1 MMARQRLALG
11 ALIAALLGGVAYLNT
26 PPALV
31 SEAPTPELPDDIDG
45 YLEDAERRV
54 AAQYDL
60 IPDTEKRL
68 TWYAEPGERTAYA
81 VVNLHG
87 FSATRQETAP
97 LAERVAAALAANLFE
112 TRLSGHGH
120 SERPLDAVRAED
132 WLADAAEALAIG
144 ARLGERVVVIGT
156 STGGTLALAMSKH
169 EAAAAVS
176 DIVLISPNLQPRDSK
191 ARWLTRPAGPLI
203 ARFIAGDT
211 RSWEAHNELQARYW
225 STTYPI
231 EAAVEV
237 MRLVD
242 ALNAGL
248 PMELHQNLLVLQ
260 SPEDQVVSP
269 EATRQAFEQISAA
282 RKRLIEIE
290 DAEDPSRHV
299 LAGDILAPE
308 STARITATIIDFIR
322 TAESE
327 QLRQLPRS
335 RTAHGRPPSD
345 RTTE

>member
-1 MMARQRLALG
+1 MARRKLL
-11 ALIAALLGGVAYLNT
+11 LAALLGTLVGGVAYLNT

-31 SEAPTPELPDDIDG
+31 SAATAPELPDDIDS
-45 YLEDAERRV
+45 YLADAERQV
-54 AAQYDL
+54 TAHYEL
-60 IPDTEKRL
+60 IPDTEKRV
-68 TWYAEPGERTAYA
+68 TWYAEPDVRTAYA

-97 LAERVAAALAANLFE
+97 LAERVAVSLAANLFE

-120 SERPLDAVRAED
+120 SERPMHAVRAED
-132 WLADAAEALAIG
+132 WLADTAEALAIG
-144 ARLGERVVVIGT
+144 ARLGEKVVVIGT
-156 STGGTLALAMSKH
+156 STGGTLALAMSNH
-169 EAAAAVS
+169 ETAAAVS
-176 DIVLISPNLQPRDSK
+176 DIVLISPNLQPRDGN

-225 STTYPI
+225 STSYPI

-248 PMELHQNLLVLQ
+248 PLELHQNLLVLQ
-260 SPEDQVVSP
+260 SPDDQVVSP
-269 EATRQAFEQISAA
+269 QATRHAFERISAP
-282 RKRLIEIE
+282 RKQLIEIE
-290 DAEDPSRHV
+290 DAEDPSKHV

-308 STARITATIIDFIR
+308 STSQIAATIIDFIR
-322 TAESE
+322 A
-327 QLRQLPRS
+327 
-335 RTAHGRPPSD
+335 
-345 RTTE
+345 TETEEL